1 MVQSGEEVSMRLTA
15 GVALLTL
22 LLVTPAFAAQH
33 AALPTLSAPEG
44 DDGSVVLTLESLSVH
59 VLLRGHLARTTYE
72 LTYRNHTDRQLDG
85 DFAFPLPPDA
95 EISDLGLYF
104 GDRLRHAVAVE
115 RVQARSVYEATVHR
129 RVDPALAEWTASSR
143 AFHFR
148 VYPIPASGVK
158 VVHIAYDQE
167 LTSNPYELDLRYGA
181 SLAKFE
187 VSIESDSRIESE
199 GLDLS
204 RAGDRWSLRRSDFRL
219 DGVIRAIPNKREV
232 ALAVRSLTDGN
243 WYASAAVN
251 LHSTARVVA
260 PASHVTILYD
270 ASSSAV
276 HRDDGK
282 VLDYVRQLLE
292 RQQGRGVSV
301 VPFHIAVESAQ
312 ETNSAG
318 LEQTLSSIPRAG
330 ATNLVALLEQIPAIA
345 ADSRIVLVTD
355 GINSIG
361 DSARLAR
368 AIQTLAK
375 TRRPLTIVNASP
387 TADDHFLGGLAR
399 VTGGWYLDLSQI
411 DTSTAVAAS
420 MRQPELM
427 MLQPGFPPIR
437 DLLPA
442 SVLMTNDAS
451 ISVSARSRDAI
462 VAFPVI
468 AGNTR
473 HQIPVEVLETEEGI
487 DLVRRAWARA
497 RLRELLD
504 SGATPEEVLRHGR
517 QFNQLT
523 PRTSLLVLETWQDY
537 ERNGLPIP
545 PDLRAEREAEEQA
558 FRAQQEAER
567 KRRAAIVPV
576 SQVRRVANVSPEL
589 ARSVWYLTGTVVE
602 HDAPLPGVTVT
613 MKVAGGQSFV
623 KVTDANGR
631 FSFSMGVVPA
641 AVVLHAELAG
651 FSELTRNIDH
661 PARGMDIVMSMN
673 LAAVSESITVTAS
686 APEMIVTAAVASNVS
701 FSRGGDEN
709 LADRLLDTRAP
720 ALMQSDVLAQKTA
733 SQRLE
738 MVADVIAK
746 LKTLNSPADRF
757 RYYLTSRAILGGE
770 KLFQAESALAM
781 REASP
786 ELALRVLTDLI
797 EAYPDDAATLRIIG
811 RVLSAW
817 GRDDLARLVFE
828 RALEISPRETQTWR
842 ELFLLD
848 AREGK
853 EKELTELK
861 ARYAAYERD
870 ARMRQTEDALE
881 LEMQRRGAGTDPR
894 IDPTSE
900 LQVEAMWDSNYT
912 DVDLHVIEPG
922 GEEVFYSHRQSAKGG
937 LLHADITTGF
947 GPETYTIP
955 HKAAGPYQ
963 IVLHYYNGD
972 DTRLTME
979 TLVHVIIYVRGER
992 QDHFIALTGK
1002 DDRKVVA
1009 TVQ

>member
-1 MVQSGEEVSMRLTA
+1 MVA
-15 GVALLTL
+15 VALLTFL
-22 LLVTPAFAAQH
+22 LITPAFAAQH
-33 AALPTLSAPEG
+33 AAIPTLSAPQG

-72 LTYRNHTDRQLDG
+72 LTYRNRTDRQLDG

-95 EISDLGLYF
+95 EVSDLGLYF
-104 GDRLRHAVAVE
+104 GDKLRHAVAVE

-204 RAGDRWSLRRSDFRL
+204 RASDRWSLRRNGFRL
-219 DGVIRAIPNKREV
+219 DGVIRAVPSKREV
-232 ALAVRSLTDGN
+232 ALVARSLADGN
-243 WYASAAVN
+243 WYASVAIN
-251 LHSTARVVA
+251 IHSTARAVA
-260 PASHVTILYD
+260 PAPHVTILYD

-276 HRDDGK
+276 QRDDAK
-282 VLDYVRQLLE
+282 VLDYLWQLID
-292 RQQGRGVSV
+292 RQQGRAVSV

-312 ETNSAG
+312 ETDSAG
-318 LEQTLSSIPRAG
+318 LEQTLASIPRAG
-330 ATNLVALLEQIPAIA
+330 ATNLVALLEKVPAIA
-345 ADSRIVLVTD
+345 PGSRVVIVTD

-361 DSARLAR
+361 DSTRLAR
-368 AIQTLAK
+368 AVQELA
-375 TRRPLTIVNASP
+375 RNHRPLTIVNASP

-399 VTGGWYLDLSQI
+399 ATGGWYVDLSRI
-411 DTSTAVAAS
+411 DMASAVEAS
-420 MRQPELM
+420 MRQPELL
-427 MLQPGFPPIR
+427 MLQPGFPLIR

-442 SVLMTNDAS
+442 SVLMTNDAT

-462 VAFPVI
+462 VGFPII
-468 AGNTR
+468 AGNAR
-473 HQIPVEVLETEEGI
+473 HEIPVEALETEEGI

-497 RLRELLD
+497 RLRSLLD
-504 SGATPEEVLRHGR
+504 SGATPEAVLEHGK

-545 PDLRAEREAEEQA
+545 PDLRAEKEAEEREL
-558 FRAQQEAER
+558 RAQQEAER
-567 KRRAAIVPV
+567 KRRSAIVLV
-576 SQVRRVANVSPEL
+576 SQARRAPEVSPEL
-589 ARSVWYLTGTVVE
+589 ARSVWFLTGTVVE
-602 HDAPLPGVTVT
+602 HDTALPGVTVT
-613 MKVAGGQSFV
+613 MKLADGQSFV
-623 KVTDANGR
+623 TITDANGR
-631 FSFSMGVVPA
+631 FSFSTAVVPA
-641 AVVLHAELAG
+641 SVVLHAELAG
-651 FSELTRNIDH
+651 FAEQTRNIDH
-661 PARGMDIVMSMN
+661 PARGMNIVMSLN
-673 LAAVSESITVTAS
+673 LTTVSESITVTAS
-686 APEMIVTAAVASNVS
+686 APELIMTAAVASNVT
-701 FSRGGDEN
+701 FGGGSNEN
-709 LADRLLDTRAP
+709 IAERLLDTRTATT
-720 ALMQSDVLAQKTA
+720 LVQSDVLAQKTA
-733 SQRLE
+733 PQRLE
-738 MVADVIAK
+738 MIAEVVTK
-746 LKTLNSPADRF
+746 LKSLSSPADRF
-757 RYYLTSRAILGGE
+757 RYYLTSRSILGGE

-797 EAYPDDAATLRIIG
+797 EAYPDDAPTLRIIG

-817 GRDDLARLVFE
+817 GRDDLARLAFE

-853 EKELTELK
+853 EKELTELQT
-861 ARYAAYERD
+861 RYTAYERD
-870 ARMRQTEDALE
+870 ARMQQTDDALQI
-881 LEMQRRGAGTDPR
+881 EMQRRRSGTDPR
-894 IDPTSE
+894 IDPASE

-922 GEEVFYSHRQSAKGG
+922 GEEVFYNHPQSAKGG

-955 HKAAGPYQ
+955 RKASGPYQ
-963 IVLHYYNGD
+963 IVLHYYSGD
-972 DTRLTME
+972 DTRMTME

-1002 DDRKVVA
+1002 DDRRVVA
-1009 TVQ
+1009 TIP

>member
-1 MVQSGEEVSMRLTA
+1 MRLTV
-15 GVALLTL
+15 GVALLTFL
-22 LLVTPAFAAQH
+22 LITPAFAAQH
-33 AALPTLSAPEG
+33 AAIPTLSAPQG

-72 LTYRNHTDRQLDG
+72 LTYRNRTDRQLDG

-95 EISDLGLYF
+95 EVSDLGLYF

-115 RVQARSVYEATVHR
+115 RVMARSVYEATVHR

-204 RAGDRWSLRRSDFRL
+204 HAGDRWSLRRTNFRL
-219 DGVIRAIPNKREV
+219 DGVIRAVPQKREV
-232 ALAVRSLTDGN
+232 ALVARSLADGN

-251 LHSTARVVA
+251 IHSTARPVA
-260 PASHVTILYD
+260 AAPHVTILYD

-276 HRDDGK
+276 QRDDAK
-282 VLDYVRQLLE
+282 VLDYLWQLLD
-292 RQQGRGVSV
+292 RQQGRAVSV
-301 VPFHIAVESAQ
+301 VPFHIDVESAQ
-312 ETNSAG
+312 ETDSAG
-318 LEQTLSSIPRAG
+318 LEQTLASIPRAG
-330 ATNLVALLEQIPAIA
+330 ATNLVALLEKVPTIA
-345 ADSRIVLVTD
+345 PGSRVVIVTD

-361 DSARLAR
+361 DSGRLAR
-368 AIQTLAK
+368 AVQELAK

-387 TADDHFLGGLAR
+387 AADDHFLGGLAR
-399 VTGGWYLDLSQI
+399 ATGGWYLDLSHI
-411 DTSTAVAAS
+411 DTASALEMS

-427 MLQPGFPPIR
+427 MMQPGFPPIR

-442 SVLMTNDAS
+442 SVLMTNDAA
-451 ISVSARSRDAI
+451 IPVSARSRDAI
-462 VAFPVI
+462 GSFPVI
-468 AGNTR
+468 AGNAR
-473 HQIPVEVLETEEGI
+473 HEIPVEVLETEEGI

-497 RLRELLD
+497 RLRSLLD
-504 SGATPEEVLRHGR
+504 SGAAPEVVLEHGR

-537 ERNGLPIP
+537 ERNGLPLP
-545 PDLRAEREAEEQA
+545 PDLRAEKEAEEQA

-567 KRRAAIVPV
+567 KRRAAIVV
-576 SQVRRVANVSPEL
+576 VRQVRAPDVSPEL
-589 ARSVWYLTGTVVE
+589 ARSVWYLTGTVMC
-602 HDAPLPGVTVT
+602 DNYPLPGVTVT
-613 MKVAGGQSFV
+613 MKPEHGQASV
-623 KVTDANGR
+623 TVTDVNGR
-631 FSFSMGVVPA
+631 FSFSTSAAPS

-651 FSELTRNIDH
+651 FSELTRNVDH
-661 PARGMDIVMSMN
+661 PVKGTNIVMTMRTNS
-673 LAAVSESITVTAS
+673 VSETITVTAE
-686 APEMIVTAAVASNVS
+686 APVLEVTAAVASNVS
-701 FSRGGDEN
+701 FGRGRDEN
-709 LADRLLDTRAP
+709 LADRLLDTRTGST
-720 ALMQSDVLAQKTA
+720 LVQSDVLAQKTA
-733 SQRLE
+733 PQRLE
-738 MVADVIAK
+738 MIGEVVTK
-746 LKTLNSPADRF
+746 LKSLNSPADRF
-757 RYYLTSRAILGGE
+757 RYYLTSRSILGGE
-770 KLFQAESALAM
+770 KLFQAESALVM
-781 REASP
+781 RDASP

-797 EAYPDDAATLRIIG
+797 EAYPDDAPTLRIIG

-817 GRDDLARLVFE
+817 GRDDLARLAFE

-853 EKELTELK
+853 EKELTELQT
-861 ARYAAYERD
+861 RYTAYERD
-870 ARMRQTEDALE
+870 GRMQQTDDALRI
-881 LEMQRRGAGTDPR
+881 EMQRRRAGADPR

-900 LQVEAMWDSNYT
+900 LQVEVMWDSNYT

-922 GEEVFYSHRQSAKGG
+922 GEEVFYSHRQSAQGG

-955 HKAAGPYQ
+955 RKAGGPYQ

-972 DTRLTME
+972 DTRMTME

-1002 DDRKVVA
+1002 DDRRVVA
-1009 TVQ
+1009 TIP

>member
-1 MVQSGEEVSMRLTA
+1 MRLKA
-15 GVALLTL
+15 GVAFLTL

-187 VSIESDSRIESE
+187 VNIESDSRIESD

-204 RAGDRWSLRRSDFRL
+204 RAGDRWSLHRTNFRL
-219 DGVIRAIPNKREV
+219 DGVIRAVPTKREV
-232 ALAVRSLTDGN
+232 ALVARSLTDGN

-251 LHSTARVVA
+251 LRSSARVVA
-260 PASHVTILYD
+260 PAPHVTILYD

-276 HRDDGK
+276 QRDDAK
-282 VLDYVRQLLE
+282 VLDYLRQLLD

-312 ETNSAG
+312 QTDSAG
-318 LEQTLSSIPRAG
+318 LEQTLSSIPKAG
-330 ATNLVALLEQIPAIA
+330 ATNLVALLEQLPAIA
-345 ADSRIVLVTD
+345 AGSRIVLVTD

-368 AIQTLAK
+368 AVQELAK
-375 TRRPLTIVNASP
+375 THRPLTIVNASP
-387 TADDHFLGGLAR
+387 AADDHFLGGLAR
-399 VTGGWYLDLSQI
+399 ATGGWYLDLSQI
-411 DTSTAVAAS
+411 DTASAVAAS

-442 SVLMTNDAS
+442 SVLMTNDAAV
-451 ISVSARSRDAI
+451 SVSARSRDAI
-462 VAFPVI
+462 VSFPVI
-468 AGNTR
+468 AGSVR
-473 HQIPVEVLETEEGI
+473 HEIPVEMLETEEGT

-497 RLRELLD
+497 RLRSLLD
-504 SGATPEEVLRHGR
+504 SGAPPEAVLEHGR

-537 ERNGLPIP
+537 ERNHLPIP
-545 PDLRAEREAEEQA
+545 PDLRAEKEAEERQ
-558 FRAQQEAER
+558 FREWQEAER
-567 KRRAAIVPV
+567 KRKAAVVPV
-576 SQVRRVANVSPEL
+576 SQVRAPEVSPEL
-589 ARSVWYLTGTVVE
+589 ARSVWYLTGTIFE
-602 HDAPLPGVTVT
+602 SDTALPGVTVT
-613 MKVAGGQSFV
+613 MKLADGQSFV

-631 FSFSMGVVPA
+631 FWFSTSVVPA
-641 AVVLHAELAG
+641 AVTLQAELSG
-651 FSELTRNIDH
+651 FSGLTKHLDH
-661 PARGMDIVMSMN
+661 PAKGSNVVMYMRVS
-673 LAAVSESITVTAS
+673 AVSESITVTAE
-686 APEMIVTAAVASNVS
+686 APLLQMPVAVASNVS
-701 FSRGGDEN
+701 FGSSSNDS
-709 LADRLLDTRAP
+709 LADQLLDTRTGTTLA
-720 ALMQSDVLAQKTA
+720 QSDVLAQKTA
-733 SQRLE
+733 PQRLAMIGE
-738 MVADVIAK
+738 VLGK
-746 LKTLNSPADRF
+746 LKSLSSPADRF
-757 RYYLTSRAILGGE
+757 RYYLTSRSILGGE

-853 EKELTELK
+853 EKELAELK
-861 ARYAAYERD
+861 TRYTAFDRD
-870 ARMRQTEDALE
+870 ARMSQTDDALQIE
-881 LEMQRRGAGTDPR
+881 LLRRRSGADLR

-922 GEEVFYSHRQSAKGG
+922 GEEVYYSHRESANKG

-963 IVLHYYNGD
+963 IVLHNYNGD
-972 DTRLTME
+972 DTRMTME

-1009 TVQ
+1009 TIP

>member
-1 MVQSGEEVSMRLTA
+1 MRLTVA
-15 GVALLTL
+15 VALLTFL
-22 LLVTPAFAAQH
+22 LITPAFAAQH
-33 AALPTLSAPEG
+33 AAIPTLSAPQG

-72 LTYRNHTDRQLDG
+72 LTYRNRTDRQLDG

-95 EISDLGLYF
+95 EVSDLGLYF
-104 GDRLRHAVAVE
+104 GDKLRHAVAVE

-204 RAGDRWSLRRSDFRL
+204 RAGDRWSLRRSGFRL
-219 DGVIRAIPNKREV
+219 DGVIRAVPQKREV
-232 ALAVRSLTDGN
+232 ALVARSLADGN

-251 LHSTARVVA
+251 IHSTARAVA
-260 PASHVTILYD
+260 PAPHVTILYD

-276 HRDDGK
+276 QRDDAR
-282 VLDYVRQLLE
+282 VLDYLRQLLD
-292 RQQGRGVSV
+292 RQQGRAVSV

-312 ETNSAG
+312 ETDSAG
-318 LEQTLSSIPRAG
+318 LEQTLASIPRAG
-330 ATNLVALLEQIPAIA
+330 ATNLVALLEKVPAIA
-345 ADSRIVLVTD
+345 PGSRIVILTD

-368 AIQTLAK
+368 AVQELAK

-387 TADDHFLGGLAR
+387 AADDHFLGGLAR
-399 VTGGWYLDLSQI
+399 ATGGWYLDLSQI
-411 DTSTAVAAS
+411 DTASAVEAS
-420 MRQPELM
+420 MRQPELL

-442 SVLMTNDAS
+442 SVLMTNDAT

-462 VAFPVI
+462 VGFPII
-468 AGNTR
+468 AGNAR
-473 HQIPVEVLETEEGI
+473 HEIPVEVLESEEGI
-487 DLVRRAWARA
+487 DLVRRGWARA
-497 RLRELLD
+497 RLRSLLD
-504 SGATPEEVLRHGR
+504 SGATPEAVLEHGK

-545 PDLRAEREAEEQA
+545 PDLRAEKEAEEREL
-558 FRAQQEAER
+558 RAQQEAER
-567 KRRAAIVPV
+567 KRRSAIVLV
-576 SQVRRVANVSPEL
+576 SQAHRAPDVSPEL
-589 ARSVWYLTGTVVE
+589 ARSVWYLTGSVVE
-602 HDAPLPGVTVT
+602 RDEPLPGVTVT
-613 MKVAGGQSFV
+613 MRLADGQSFV
-623 KVTDANGR
+623 KITDAKGR
-631 FSFSMGVVPA
+631 FAFSTGAVPA
-641 AVVLHAELAG
+641 SVVLHAELAG

-661 PARGMDIVMSMN
+661 PERGLNIVMVMKPPT
-673 LAAVSESITVTAS
+673 VSESITVTAS
-686 APEMIVTAAVASNVS
+686 APELIVTAAVASNVT
-701 FSRGGDEN
+701 FGGSSNDDIAE
-709 LADRLLDTRAP
+709 RLLDTRAGTT
-720 ALMQSDVLAQKTA
+720 LVQSVLAQKTA
-733 SQRLE
+733 PQRLAMIGE
-738 MVADVIAK
+738 VVAK
-746 LKTLNSPADRF
+746 LKSLNSPADRF
-757 RYYLTSRAILGGE
+757 RYYLTSRSILGGE
-770 KLFQAESALAM
+770 KVFQAESALAM

-797 EAYPDDAATLRIIG
+797 EAYPDDAPTLRIIG

-817 GRDDLARLVFE
+817 GRDDLARLAFE

-853 EKELTELK
+853 DKDLTELQT
-861 ARYAAYERD
+861 RYTAYERD
-870 ARMRQTEDALE
+870 ARMQQTDDALQI
-881 LEMQRRGAGTDPR
+881 EMQRRRSGTDPR
-894 IDPTSE
+894 IDPASE

-922 GEEVFYSHRQSAKGG
+922 GEEVFYNHPQSAKGG

-955 HKAAGPYQ
+955 HKASGPYQ
-963 IVLHYYNGD
+963 IVLHYYSGD
-972 DTRLTME
+972 DTRMTME

-992 QDHFIALTGK
+992 QDYFIALTGK
-1002 DDRKVVA
+1002 DDRRVVA